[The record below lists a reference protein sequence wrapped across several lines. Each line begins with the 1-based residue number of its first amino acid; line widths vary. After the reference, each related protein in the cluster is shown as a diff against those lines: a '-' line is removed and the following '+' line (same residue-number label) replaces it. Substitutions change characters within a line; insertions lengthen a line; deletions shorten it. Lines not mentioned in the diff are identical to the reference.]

1 MFLSSSCFAYSG
13 NQLLEDLNSTDKMSR
28 GFAIGFIGG
37 ATQAAA
43 RTGVEG
49 SCISFPT
56 GLSGRQMR
64 KIVEKY
70 LEENPQLTH
79 VKAEELIIFSFI
91 AAYGLAEARP
101 DSDGDYCPYGKE

>member
-1 MFLSSSCFAYSG
+1 
-13 NQLLEDLNSTDKMSR
+13 
-28 GFAIGFIGG
+28 
-37 ATQAAA
+37 
-43 RTGVEG
+43 
-49 SCISFPT
+49 
-56 GLSGRQMR
+56 MR